1 MARGRIYGTVY
12 LLTVERGDYHT
23 HPVTLRVY
31 SSNEPGSALQK
42 LLARLDRHY
51 KKKPE
56 RPLISDGDTALEAWF
71 AASLEWESK
80 HPIPDEH
87 YRNRDD
93 FKVVPMEIR

>member
-12 LLTVERGDYHT
+12 LLTVERGDYHAR
-23 HPVTLRVY
+23 PVTLRVY
-31 SSNEPGSALQK
+31 ASNAPGSALQK

-56 RPLISDGDTALEAWF
+56 RPLANASEEALEAWF
-71 AASLEWESK
+71 VASLAWESK
-80 HPIPDEH
+80 HPIPDHH
-87 YRNRDD
+87 YYDRDD